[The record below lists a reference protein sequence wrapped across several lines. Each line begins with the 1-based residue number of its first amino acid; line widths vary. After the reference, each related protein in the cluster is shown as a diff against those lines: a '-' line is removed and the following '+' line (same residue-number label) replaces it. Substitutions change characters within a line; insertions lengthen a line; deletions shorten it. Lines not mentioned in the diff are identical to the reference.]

1 LTSGAPQIVV
11 SLSTT
16 IVETV
21 EGSSFNLSCYAD
33 GIPKPNITWQR
44 GTGQPFQNG
53 LERWMGNV
61 VPLVNVTR
69 NDRGVYRCYSQN
81 NVGMA
86 AFYDSFVKIR
96 FPPTAKP
103 LRVGGYYGQAPDR
116 NYEVMFECVTT
127 GYPDPDVDWYQV
139 GVKDPL
145 KDSTRYE
152 IEKLVS
158 QGSSYLQFDDRIMTL
173 RIRNVMSQD
182 FGTYICSATNK
193 YGSSNTSI
201 EFFYLPTCQGAVCP
215 LEGSRGS
222 AFGLRAIPALLA
234 ITALALLVALLQR

>member
-1 LTSGAPQIVV
+1 
-11 SLSTT
+11 
-16 IVETV
+16 
-21 EGSSFNLSCYAD
+21 
-33 GIPKPNITWQR
+33 
-44 GTGQPFQNG
+44 
-53 LERWMGNV
+53 
-61 VPLVNVTR
+61 
-69 NDRGVYRCYSQN
+69 
-81 NVGMA
+81 MA
-86 AFYDSFVKIR
+86 AFYDAFVKIR
-96 FPPTAKP
+96 FPPTALP

-127 GYPDPDVDWYQV
+127 GYPDPDMDWYQV

-201 EFFYLPTCQGAVCP
+201 EFFC
-215 LEGSRGS
+215 
-222 AFGLRAIPALLA
+222 ALF
-234 ITALALLVALLQR
+234 

>member
-1 LTSGAPQIVV
+1 
-11 SLSTT
+11 
-16 IVETV
+16 
-21 EGSSFNLSCYAD
+21 
-33 GIPKPNITWQR
+33 
-44 GTGQPFQNG
+44 
-53 LERWMGNV
+53 M
-61 VPLVNVTR
+61 NVTR

-86 AFYDSFVKIR
+86 AFYDAFVKIR
-96 FPPTAKP
+96 FPPSAKP

-127 GYPDPDVDWYQV
+127 GYPDPDVDWYQD

-158 QGSSYLQFDDRIMTL
+158 QGSAYLQFDDRIMTL

-182 FGTYICSATNK
+182 FGNYTCSATNK

-201 EFFYLPTCQGAVCP
+201 EFFCAFLQYLMYSYILDVQYMYLYCISPD
-215 LEGSRGS
+215 LS
-222 AFGLRAIPALLA
+222 ALVITYAIRLLA
-234 ITALALLVALLQR
+234 YLQVQLHL